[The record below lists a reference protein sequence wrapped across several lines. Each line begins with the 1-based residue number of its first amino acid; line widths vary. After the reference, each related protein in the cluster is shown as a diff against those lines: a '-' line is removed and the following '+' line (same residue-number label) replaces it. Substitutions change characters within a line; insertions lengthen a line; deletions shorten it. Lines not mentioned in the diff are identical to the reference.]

1 MNSVSLRGS
10 LRLRLLAGTL
20 FWIMASILVAGWG
33 LGRLFH
39 QHVEA
44 RFYAELGNHLDQLTA
59 QLNLD
64 ARNQPRL
71 SLPPGDPRLDK
82 PLSGLYWQIDWT
94 AGTDAP
100 ATRAVLRS
108 RSLWDEILL
117 VPADTPADGEIH
129 RHRIDGPRGVVLSV
143 AERTVTIDAHVLRL
157 MVAADESLFLE
168 PIAEFKGHLWLALSI
183 LGIGLTL
190 AALMQVIVGL
200 APLRSMHA
208 SLGRVRDGATQ
219 KMEGTFPTEIMP
231 LVNEFNSV
239 LAQNAEV
246 VERARMQAGNLA
258 HALKTP
264 LSVIANA
271 ASSPGMNEEELARLV
286 SAQVSALRLQVDYHL
301 ARSQA
306 AASVRLP
313 GIRTPVAPVI
323 QGLLRVMERI
333 YAERTLEIVLLP
345 MDESLAFRGE
355 EQDLQEMLGNLID
368 NACKWAASRIEIRVE
383 TLSGGLSVSIE
394 DDGHGISGNERD
406 AVLERGVRAD
416 ERVAGTGLG
425 LAIVEDLA
433 RLYGGRLKLEES
445 RLKGLKASL
454 VLPLA
459 RGMPSTIE

>member
-1 MNSVSLRGS
+1 MNFVSLRGS

-20 FWIMASILVAGWG
+20 FWIIISILVAGWG
-33 LGRLFH
+33 LGKLFH

-44 RFYAELGNHLDQLTA
+44 QFHAELKTHLDQLTA
-59 QLNLD
+59 QLILD
-64 ARNQPRL
+64 EQNQPHL
-71 SLPPGDPRLDK
+71 SLPLSDPRLNK
-82 PLSGLYWQIDWT
+82 PLSGLYWQIDRI

-108 RSLWDEILL
+108 RSLWDESLV
-117 VPADTPADGEIH
+117 VPADTPADGKIH
-129 RHRIDGPRGVVLSV
+129 QHRVDGPQGIVLSV

-157 MVAADESLFLE
+157 MVAADESLLLE
-168 PIAEFKGHLWLALSI
+168 PIADFKGHLWLALSI

-190 AALMQVIVGL
+190 AALIQVIIGL
-200 APLRSMHA
+200 APLRSLHA
-208 SLGRVRDGATQ
+208 SLGRVRNGDTQ

-239 LAQNAEV
+239 LAQNAGV
-246 VERARMQAGNLA
+246 VERARTQAGNLA

-271 ASSPGMNEEELARLV
+271 ANSPKKKDDELARLV
-286 SAQVSALRLQVDYHL
+286 SAQVDAVRKQVDYHL
-301 ARSQA
+301 ARAQA

-313 GIRTPVAPVI
+313 GVRTPVAPVI

-368 NACKWAASRIEIRVE
+368 NACKWAASRIEVQVE
-383 TLSGGLSVSIE
+383 TLSGKLSVSID
-394 DDGHGISGNERD
+394 DDGHGIAGSKRD
-406 AVLERGVRAD
+406 AVLKRGVRAD
-416 ERVAGTGLG
+416 EHIAGTGLG

-433 RLYGGRLKLEES
+433 RMYGGKLTLEQS
-445 RLKGLKASL
+445 RLGGLNASL
-454 VLPLA
+454 MLPA
-459 RGMPSTIE
+459 V